1 MLCKL
6 NLDNQISTLP
16 MQSVEAGA
24 VFASIKLLFER
35 ERSSPKK
42 MADEYLFTDA

>member
-1 MLCKL
+1 
-6 NLDNQISTLP
+6 

-42 MADEYLFTDA
+42 MADEFLFTNA